1 MHLDPTMISAALWS
15 APGPLD
21 AFSIAPR
28 TGLPY
33 PGVVTSEILT
43 YTLEGT
49 TAFVQM
55 DDGKAN
61 ALSGPMIDALLSA
74 LARAE
79 KEASAMVLASRPD
92 RFCAG
97 FDLRVMMSSPAAA
110 KELLGHGAN
119 LLMKLYGASIP
130 LVVACTG
137 HALAGGAL
145 VLLTG
150 DVRVGAAG
158 AFRIGLNEVSIGMP
172 VPVLAMEL
180 SRDRLSPTELARA
193 TLMAQIYGPEEAAK
207 IGYLDAVVPAADVLA
222 RAREE
227 AARLGALP
235 RSPFA
240 ATKTRLRSKTIAH
253 VLATL
258 EDDVRSLMGG

>member
-1 MHLDPTMISAALWS
+1 MATEP
-15 APGPLD
+15 
-21 AFSIAPR
+21 
-28 TGLPY
+28 
-33 PGVVTSEILT
+33 LT

-49 TAFVQM
+49 TALVHM

-61 ALSGPMIDALLSA
+61 ALSDAMIAALVAS

-79 KEASAMVLASRPD
+79 KEASAIVLAGRAE

-97 FDLRVMMSSPAAA
+97 FDLRVMMSGPENA
-110 KELLGHGAN
+110 KALLRRGAD
-119 LLMKLYGASIP
+119 LLMKLYGVSLP

-158 AFRIGLNEVSIGMP
+158 AYRIGLNEVSIGMP

-180 SRDRLSPTELARA
+180 ARDRLVSTELGRA
-193 TLMAQIYGPEEAAK
+193 TLEATIYDPEGAARV
-207 IGYLDAVVPAADVLA
+207 GYLDTVVPAGDVLA
-222 RAREE
+222 RAKEE
-227 AARLGALP
+227 AARLTGLSRTAY
-235 RSPFA
+235 A
-240 ATKTRLRSKTIAH
+240 ATKRRLRGKTIEH
-253 VLATL
+253 IVSSL
-258 EDDVRSLMGG
+258 ESDMQSLLSPA